1 MKIIKIIK
9 NLLVIFSLALG
20 LSVSAVS
27 SEELQSLADKAV
39 LKYKLPGLVLGELQE
54 GTLVNVASGARA
66 NGNPTE
72 VTVDDQF
79 HIGSC
84 FKAITATLVA
94 RYVEKGKIG
103 WDTTIEEVFGDSV
116 AEINSDIKDVTVE
129 ELLAHRG
136 GIDDA
141 SLAKKL
147 YDQVPEL
154 VGSTREIRTQLLP
167 QILGSKQTVKRG
179 DFVYSNFGYTIV
191 GAMLEKITSK
201 DFEDL
206 IQEEVFTPLAMDTA
220 IFGSPG
226 LGKPANDFSF
236 PRKHNKFGKP
246 LLPSQP
252 LKRIKANALLSLAG
266 GFTSMAMLD
275 WSKFIQANFTG
286 KDASAANYLSQDSV
300 TKLHSAYGETIQSN
314 VSGSYSYGYGWG
326 ILKLTNGETVFNH
339 SGSDGFWLSQVFRRD
354 SDGHT
359 FLALT
364 NIANR
369 KASRAFAFIAK
380 NLDLQDKFF

>member
-27 SEELQSLADKAV
+27 SEELQTLADKAV
-39 LKYKLPGLVLGELQE
+39 LKYKLPGLVLGEVQD
-54 GTLVNVASGARA
+54 GTLVNVASGIRA

-141 SLAKKL
+141 SLRKKL
-147 YDQVPEL
+147 YDQIPDEL
-154 VGSTREIRTQLLP
+154 VGSSKEIRTQLLP

-206 IQEEVFTPLAMDTA
+206 IQEEIFTPLAMDTA

-226 LGKPANDFSF
+226 LGKPVNDFSF

-252 LKRIKANALLSLAG
+252 LKQIKGFAILSPAG

-286 KDASAANYLSQDSV
+286 KNASGANYLSQDSV
-300 TKLHSAYGETIQSN
+300 TKLHSAYGEVIQS
-314 VSGSYSYGYGWG
+314 SALGSSFYGYGWE
-326 ILKLTNGETVFNH
+326 ILKLTNGETAFTH
-339 SGSDGFWLSQVFRRD
+339 SGSDGFWLSEVFRRD

-364 NIANR
+364 NIANK

-380 NLDLQDKFF
+380 NLDLFKD

>member
-20 LSVSAVS
+20 LSVSAMS
-27 SEELQSLADKAV
+27 SEELQNLADKAV
-39 LKYKLPGLVLGELQE
+39 LKYKLPGLVLGEVQE
-54 GTLVNVASGARA
+54 GTLVNVASGVRA

-79 HIGSC
+79 HINSC

-141 SLAKKL
+141 SLIKKL

-206 IQEEVFTPLAMDTA
+206 IQEEIFTPLAMDTA

-252 LKRIKANALLSLAG
+252 LKLIKGSAIISPAG
-266 GFTSMAMLD
+266 EFSMTMLD

-300 TKLHSAYGETIQSN
+300 TKLHSAYGEIIAGN
-314 VSGSYSYGYGWG
+314 AYGSESYGYGWG
-326 ILKLTNGETVFNH
+326 ILKLTNGETVFTH
-339 SGSDGFWLSQVFRRD
+339 SGSDGFWLAEVFRRD

-359 FLALT
+359 FLMLT
-364 NIANR
+364 NIDNR
-369 KASRAFAFIAK
+369 KASRAFAFIVK
-380 NLDLQDKFF
+380 NLDLFKD

>member
-27 SEELQSLADKAV
+27 SEELQTLADKAV
-39 LKYKLPGLVLGELQE
+39 LKYKLPGLVLGEVQD
-54 GTLVNVASGARA
+54 GTLVNVASGIRA
-66 NGNPTE
+66 NGNPTK

-141 SLAKKL
+141 SLIKKL

-206 IQEEVFTPLAMDTA
+206 IQEEIFTPLAMDTA
-220 IFGSPG
+220 VFGSPG
-226 LGKPANDFSF
+226 LGKPVNDFSF

-246 LLPSQP
+246 LLPNQP
-252 LKRIKANALLSLAG
+252 LKQIKGNAILSPAG

-286 KDASAANYLSQDSV
+286 KDASGANYLSQDSV
-300 TKLHSAYGETIQSN
+300 TKLHSAYGETIPGN
-314 VSGSYSYGYGWG
+314 AYGSESYGYGWE
-326 ILKLTNGETVFNH
+326 ILKLTNGETAFTH
-339 SGSDGFWLSQVFRRD
+339 SGSDGFWLSEVFRRD

-364 NIANR
+364 HIANK

-380 NLDLQDKFF
+380 NLDLFKD